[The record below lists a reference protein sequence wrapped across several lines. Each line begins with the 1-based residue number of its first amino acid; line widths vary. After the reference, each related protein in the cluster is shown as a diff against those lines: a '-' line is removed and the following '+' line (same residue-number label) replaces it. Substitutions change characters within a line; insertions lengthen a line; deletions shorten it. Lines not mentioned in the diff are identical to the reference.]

1 MLMRR
6 FAESSSVRSN
16 HCVAAAKAVKLTGAK
31 NDLLERIAADET
43 FGLSEEEL
51 HAVIDPTKFTGMAV
65 QQTETFLREQV
76 QPVLDE
82 NRALLGTEA
91 TVTV

>member
-1 MLMRR
+1 
-6 FAESSSVRSN
+6 
-16 HCVAAAKAVKLTGAK
+16 
-31 NDLLERIAADET
+31 
-43 FGLSEEEL
+43 
-51 HAVIDPTKFTGMAV
+51 MAV